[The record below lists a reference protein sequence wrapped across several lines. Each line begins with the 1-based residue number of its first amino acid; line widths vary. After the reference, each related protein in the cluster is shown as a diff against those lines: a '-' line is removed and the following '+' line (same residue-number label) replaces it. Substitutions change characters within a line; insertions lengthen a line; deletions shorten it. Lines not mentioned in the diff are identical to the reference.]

1 MGENG
6 ASARTW
12 ARKRLVTAV
21 KGLPRALREDLV
33 AGAVGPPPG
42 ERPGWL
48 IWQPVIVLLLALG
61 APFLCAL
68 SVNDLLYQGM
78 DGFGQR
84 SALLLGVVQGL
95 ALIVAAFRPVVA
107 WWIVTAAMV
116 VVVVGVEYGAA
127 RHGLHPWPGAGPAAI
142 REFPVDRGGLYPWTA
157 AGLAAQAVVLLLLA
171 LRLRFRAAAGALG
184 VTLLAGLVCGVAA
197 VRLGAPLR
205 ASSIG
210 LVVAVLVAATIV
222 GAALRGRQV
231 ARTELVAQEGM
242 TTEERARRTL
252 LEERNRIAR
261 ELHDVVAHHMSVIS
275 IQAQVAPYL
284 AENPSDAL
292 KENLAGIRANA
303 VEALTELRRVLGVL
317 RSEEAPAYGTPEYA
331 GDGTAPHAPQPTL
344 DRLDELVGNVRAAGV
359 TVTTDVTGTR
369 RPLSPGVEL
378 SAFRI
383 VQEALSNAMRHA
395 PGARVAVAVAYR
407 PAALT
412 LRVTNTAPDRPV
424 TASPGAG
431 HGLLGM
437 RERTAML
444 GGELATG
451 PTPDGGYEVTAVLP
465 TGTPTGAP
473 AEAPDP
479 SPTPAPIPTPT
490 PSPHPP
496 ADPTEDATP

>member
-6 ASARTW
+6 ASARTR
-12 ARKRLVTAV
+12 ARKRLGTAL

-48 IWQPVIVLLLALG
+48 IWQPVMVLVLGFGALLL
-61 APFLCAL
+61 CIV
-68 SVNDLLYQGM
+68 SVNNLA
-78 DGFGQR
+78 FGVFR
-84 SALLLGVVQGL
+84 GTDMPLALLLGGAQSL
-95 ALIVAAFRPVVA
+95 ALVVAAFRPVAA
-107 WWIVTAAMV
+107 WWTATAVMVAV
-116 VVVVGVEYGAA
+116 VVVTELAA
-127 RHGLHPWPGAGPAAI
+127 VRGGTHPWPVPGPTVI
-142 REFPVDRGGLYPWTA
+142 MESLVDRGALYPWTG
-157 AGLAAQAVVLLLLA
+157 AGLATQAGVLLLLA
-171 LRLRFRAAAGALG
+171 LRLRLRAAVGALALTVLIGLVCAAGA
-184 VTLLAGLVCGVAA
+184 
-197 VRLGAPLR
+197 VRFGAPLQ
-205 ASSIG
+205 ASGIG
-210 LVVAVLVAATIV
+210 LAVAVLTIAVVV

-231 ARTELVAQEGM
+231 ARTELVVQEGI
-242 TTEERARRTL
+242 TTEERARRAL

-275 IQAQVAPYL
+275 IQAQVAPHL

-292 KENLAGIRANA
+292 KENLTGIRTNA

-359 TVTTDVTGTR
+359 TVTTDVTGRR

-395 PGARVAVAVAYR
+395 PGARVAVAIAYR
-407 PAALT
+407 TGALT
-412 LRVTNTAPDRPV
+412 VRVTNTAPDRPAA
-424 TASPGAG
+424 ASPGAG

-465 TGTPTGAP
+465 TGAP
-473 AEAPDP
+473 ATAPG
-479 SPTPAPIPTPT
+479 PAST
-490 PSPHPP
+490 PSTRPP